1 MSQTSQM
8 LRSICLALSV
18 AVAGVSLGA
27 LPQVSEAKRLGGGKP
42 AGMQRATPSQAP
54 TQPGSPA
61 RQQTPQQAGAQAPAA
76 APQAAPKRSWLGPL
90 AGLAAGLG
98 IAALLSHFG
107 MGEAVGNFMM
117 MLLLAGLV
125 AVAAFWLMRKLR
137 GGAGAASQGPQL
149 AGLAGAGAPWPAQTP
164 TTAANTA
171 NSGTSLFSGF
181 PAGSA
186 AQVGTGAALAGAA
199 ASVGSGGAVDATGHS
214 GNTLPADFDAAGFER
229 IAKMIF
235 IRMQAANDSA
245 DLADLRKF
253 TTPELFA
260 SLRLDLQERGDAR
273 QQTDVVQLN
282 AGLADWATEGGQQVA
297 SVRFSGL
304 IREEAGAAAAPFD
317 EVWHLVRP
325 ADASEDW
332 RIAGITPAQ

>member
-1 MSQTSQM
+1 MSQM
-8 LRSICLALSV
+8 LRSICLAVSV
-18 AVAGVSLGA
+18 AVTGVSLGA
-27 LPQVSEAKRLGGGKP
+27 LPQVAEAKRLGGGQP
-42 AGMQRATPSQAP
+42 AGMQRATPDSPSPA
-54 TQPGSPA
+54 QPGAPA

-76 APQAAPKRSWLGPL
+76 AAQAAPKRSWLGPL

-107 MGEAVGNFMM
+107 MGEAVGNFVM
-117 MLLLAGLV
+117 MLLLVGLV
-125 AVAAFWLMRKLR
+125 AVVGFWLMRKLR

-149 AGLAGAGAPWPAQTP
+149 AGAGAPWPTQTP
-164 TTAANTA
+164 TAANAA
-171 NSGTSLFSGF
+171 NPGTSLFSGF

-186 AQVGTGAALAGAA
+186 AQMGTGAALAGA
-199 ASVGSGGAVDATGHS
+199 GLGGAAEPHHR

-245 DLADLRKF
+245 DLTDLRKF

-260 SLRLDLQERGDAR
+260 SLRLDLQARGDAH

-282 AGLADWATEGGQQVA
+282 ASMADWATEGGQQVA